1 MITKVRSQ
9 AWSPYSDRGRA
20 RLRSVLAH
28 DDPTDQ
34 IGAAWGVKEQLRLA
48 APGAA
53 AGRWS
58 LRRARGLRLHDGHRP
73 SAHKAEET
81 VT

>member
-34 IGAAWGVKEQLRLA
+34 IGAANGIRFNA
-48 APGAA
+48 
-53 AGRWS
+53 
-58 LRRARGLRLHDGHRP
+58 DG
-73 SAHKAEET
+73 T
-81 VT
+81 VTAVSEPLRHGGGSAIAQKQ